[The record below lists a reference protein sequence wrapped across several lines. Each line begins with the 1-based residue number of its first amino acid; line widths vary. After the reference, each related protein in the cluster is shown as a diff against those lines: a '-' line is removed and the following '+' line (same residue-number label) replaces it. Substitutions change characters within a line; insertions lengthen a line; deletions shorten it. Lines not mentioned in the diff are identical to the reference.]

1 MAKIDAE
8 RLHAHPNVRA
18 RRDPSPRASHRH
30 AGSPRTFGMGVVL
43 TVACL
48 LVYCGAI
55 AQAPAAP
62 GTTVSRDP
70 RLPIALAAA
79 RRENWNCL
87 MRGHFRSITE
97 SMRLLSEG
105 EFEAAAAVVENHF
118 GLAPGTVEYCRE
130 PLFTKEDSVA
140 AAKLPP
146 SPSPQVR
153 AMFDE
158 MHAAARVFIMD
169 ARAASRTKDPTLAW
183 RSLAALGNTCS
194 ACHAVYRLD

>member
-118 GLAPGTVEYCRE
+118 SRKKTRSP
-130 PLFTKEDSVA
+130 
-140 AAKLPP
+140 PP
-146 SPSPQVR
+146 SCRHRHRHKYARCSTR
-153 AMFDE
+153 CMLR
-158 MHAAARVFIMD
+158 HASSSWTPERLRV
-169 ARAASRTKDPTLAW
+169 AK
-183 RSLAALGNTCS
+183 
-194 ACHAVYRLD
+194 